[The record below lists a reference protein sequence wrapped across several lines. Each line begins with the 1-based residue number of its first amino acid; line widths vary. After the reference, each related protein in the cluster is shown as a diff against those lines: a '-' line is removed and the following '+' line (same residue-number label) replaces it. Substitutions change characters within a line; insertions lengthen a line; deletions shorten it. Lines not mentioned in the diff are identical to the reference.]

1 MNKYTVNNYVRINKT
16 AARNAFNKGEKLV
29 IVPCFYRPNSWLAFH
44 TTTEDSISE
53 TFDSLVNAFQFY
65 NCNGETGNYAA
76 FYKEI

>member
-29 IVPCFYRPNSWLAFH
+29 IVPCFCRPDSWLAFH
-44 TTTEDSISE
+44 TTTEDSILK

-76 FYKEI
+76 FYKKI